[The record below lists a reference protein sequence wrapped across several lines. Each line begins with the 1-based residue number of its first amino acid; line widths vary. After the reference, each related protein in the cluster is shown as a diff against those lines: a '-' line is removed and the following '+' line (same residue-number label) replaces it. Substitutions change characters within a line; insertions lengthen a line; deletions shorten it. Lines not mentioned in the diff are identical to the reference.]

1 MLPISA
7 LGFIIN
13 LACLPG
19 VDGVRKASFG
29 AFGFKK
35 RMKTHEPKHNSMY
48 LKEMFMRY
56 ICKIGELSTP
66 LGLL

>member
-35 RMKTHEPKHNSMY
+35 RMKTHENAWNNAWTK
-48 LKEMFMRY
+48 
-56 ICKIGELSTP
+56 T
-66 LGLL
+66 

>member
-35 RMKTHEPKHNSMY
+35 RMKTHEN
-48 LKEMFMRY
+48 
-56 ICKIGELSTP
+56 T
-66 LGLL
+66 